1 MGRWKDLMKDDRD
14 FSRKYCTN
22 YLKGEDELLFE
33 IGYVTDRFNKLT
45 VFPGII
51 LAMLTD
57 GVFGPREHQYIFG
70 VGKFNIYI
78 LYLGKYYTIPS
89 EDEFKP
95 KHVKIISLN
104 SIRAI
109 DIKRLIGLLYKLSIS
124 IDEEDLEFYVPLNKP
139 EIDNLKNILSKLH
152 YPLNL

>member
-1 MGRWKDLMKDDRD
+1 MKDDSD

-22 YLKGEDELLFE
+22 YLKEEDELLFE

-45 VFPGII
+45 IFPRII

-57 GVFGPREHQYIFG
+57 GILGPREHQYIFG

-89 EDEFKP
+89 EYEFKP
-95 KHVKIISLN
+95 KYVKIISLN
-104 SIRAI
+104 SIRDI
-109 DIKRLIGLLYKLSIS
+109 DIKRLIGLLYKLSIFTNEGNLV
-124 IDEEDLEFYVPLNKP
+124 IFVPLNKP
-139 EIDNLKNILSKLH
+139 DIDNLKNILLKLH
-152 YPLNL
+152 YPSNL